1 MIRRPPRS
9 TQSRSSA
16 ASDVYKRQYQR
27 RVRAGL
33 ERLVTRMSAPSA
45 ARLDWAAKRN
55 PPADAVRQLFDATL
69 RRYRVEVLQ
78 TDYEEAAAEARREVT
93 AEAIERMA
101 ALRRALDSAKADE
114 PTGIRGAE
122 DGDSI

>member
-1 MIRRPPRS
+1 MTATLLIDALYAEPGLDSEALARHL
-9 TQSRSSA
+9 SRS
-16 ASDVYKRQYQR
+16 
-27 RVRAGL
+27 GL

-78 TDYEEAAAEARREVT
+78 TDYEDAVAEARREVT

-101 ALRRALDSAKADE
+101 ALRRALDSAKAEE
-114 PTGIRGAE
+114 PTGIRGAGG
-122 DGDSI
+122 GDAF